1 MLVLY
6 PCRVLEGVYA
16 EAREDLRRV
25 SRMQPGEARRW
36 AHEHHPLNLLSLQ
49 YFCADTLVCTP
60 NV

>member
-36 AHEHHPLNLLSLQ
+36 ALRHQHLVLLSLH
-49 YFCADTLVCTP
+49 YFCADTPICTP
-60 NV
+60 SV

>member
-36 AHEHHPLNLLSLQ
+36 ALRHQHLVLLSLH
-49 YFCADTLVCTP
+49 
-60 NV
+60 